1 MGKTPPSTS
10 QSKEFLIKAL
20 SGAVATR
27 DRVAAGELEV
37 FFLCLISF
45 RTRKRSS
52 EGFPWC
58 GNAVS
63 CRNIFLSRKEEAAA
77 EGIFAQKICLFMGR
91 KSHESLLTSR
101 LTLFL
106 SLCSVFSISMHIESQ
121 AYEKVLLIFF
131 FCICRIVGSIG
142 SPAASFSQWLK
153 INEKSITF

>member
-1 MGKTPPSTS
+1 MGKNFPLYIQA

-20 SGAVATR
+20 SGAVVATR
-27 DRVAAGELEV
+27 DRQSGELEV

-45 RTRKRSS
+45 RTKKSWSS
-52 EGFPWC
+52 FPWC

-63 CRNIFLSRKEEAAA
+63 CRNIFLSRKEEEA

-106 SLCSVFSISMHIESQ
+106 SRFARRLLSPRCILRAKPMKKCSS
-121 AYEKVLLIFF
+121 YFF
-131 FCICRIVGSIG
+131 FAYVGQQEVLVHQQLLHSG
-142 SPAASFSQWLK
+142 
-153 INEKSITF
+153 